1 MKNVSKD
8 TIIRTIVTFV
18 ALVNSVLTMI
28 GKNPLPFSDDEVY
41 LFFSTLLTVFST
53 IWVWWKNNSF
63 TSAAIAGILLKMNPR
78 ERGTRRNDI
87 RSVLQLMQRP
97 AN

>member
-28 GKNPLPFSDDEVY
+28 GKIRFHFLMMKFIC
-41 LFFSTLLTVFST
+41 FFHTFNSVFHNLGM
-53 IWVWWKNNSF
+53 V
-63 TSAAIAGILLKMNPR
+63 
-78 ERGTRRNDI
+78 EE
-87 RSVLQLMQRP
+87 
-97 AN
+97 

>member
-1 MKNVSKD
+1 MKSVSKD

-41 LFFSTLLTVFST
+41 FVFFHTF
-53 IWVWWKNNSF
+53 NSF
-63 TSAAIAGILLKMNPR
+63 FHNLELVEK
-78 ERGTRRNDI
+78 
-87 RSVLQLMQRP
+87 
-97 AN
+97 

>member
-18 ALVNSVLTMI
+18 ALVNSVLNII
-28 GKNPLPFSDDEVY
+28 GKNPLPFSDNEIY

-53 IWVWWKNNSF
+53 IWAWWKNNSF
-63 TSAAIAGILLKMNPR
+63 TSAAIAG
-78 ERGTRRNDI
+78 DI
-87 RSVLQLMQRP
+87 VKDESKGKGYT
-97 AN
+97 AD

>member
-28 GKNPLPFSDDEVY
+28 GKNPLPFSADEMY

-53 IWVWWKNNSF
+53 VWSWWKNNSF
-63 TSAAIAGILLKMNPR
+63 TSAAIAGDIVKNEAK
-78 ERGTRRNDI
+78 ERGYTK
-87 RSVLQLMQRP
+87 
-97 AN
+97 

>member
-28 GKNPLPFSDDEVY
+28 GKNPLPFSDEEVY

-53 IWVWWKNNSF
+53 IWSWWKNNSF
-63 TSAAIAGILLKMNPR
+63 SYEAIKADKIMSELKGN
-78 ERGTRRNDI
+78 EN
-87 RSVLQLMQRP
+87 
-97 AN
+97 

>member
-18 ALVNSVLTMI
+18 ALVNSVLTML

-41 LFFSTLLTVFST
+41 LFFSTFLTVFST
-53 IWVWWKNNSF
+53 VWAWWKNNSF
-63 TSAAIAGILLKMNPR
+63 TSSAIAG
-78 ERGTRRNDI
+78 DI
-87 RSVLQLMQRP
+87 VKNE
-97 AN
+97 AKEKGYTE

>member
-28 GKNPLPFSDDEVY
+28 GKNPLPLSDDEVY

-53 IWVWWKNNSF
+53 IWSWWKNNSF
-63 TSAAIAGILLKMNPR
+63 TSSAIAG
-78 ERGTRRNDI
+78 DI
-87 RSVLQLMQRP
+87 VKDESKGKGYTEE
-97 AN
+97 

>member
-18 ALVNSVLTMI
+18 ALINSVLTML
-28 GKNPLPFSDDEVY
+28 GKNPFPFSDDEVY

-53 IWVWWKNNSF
+53 IWSWWKNNSF
-63 TSAAIAGILLKMNPR
+63 TSAGIAG
-78 ERGTRRNDI
+78 DI
-87 RSVLQLMQRP
+87 VKNE
-97 AN
+97 AKEKGYTE

>member
-53 IWVWWKNNSF
+53 VWSWWKNNSF
-63 TSAAIAGILLKMNPR
+63 TWDYKQGRKNGFFRSAGI
-78 ERGTRRNDI
+78 
-87 RSVLQLMQRP
+87 
-97 AN
+97 

>member
-28 GKNPLPFSDDEVY
+28 GKNPIPFSDD
-41 LFFSTLLTVFST
+41 
-53 IWVWWKNNSF
+53 
-63 TSAAIAGILLKMNPR
+63 
-78 ERGTRRNDI
+78 
-87 RSVLQLMQRP
+87 
-97 AN
+97 

>member
-41 LFFSTLLTVFST
+41 LLFSTLLTVFST
-53 IWVWWKNNSF
+53 VWAWWKI
-63 TSAAIAGILLKMNPR
+63 IASLLRLLLVILLKMKQKK
-78 ERGTRRNDI
+78 RGTQNDL
-87 RSVLQLMQRP
+87 RSILQLIQRQV
-97 AN
+97 N

>member
-1 MKNVSKD
+1 MKSVSKD

-53 IWVWWKNNSF
+53 IWSWWKI
-63 TSAAIAGILLKMNPR
+63 IASPLRLLPEILLRMKQR
-78 ERGTRRNDI
+78 KEGTPNDL
-87 RSVLQLMQRP
+87 RSVLQLMQRA

>member
-28 GKNPLPFSDDEVY
+28 GKIHYRFPMMKCIC
-41 LFFSTLLTVFST
+41 FFPHF
-53 IWVWWKNNSF
+53 
-63 TSAAIAGILLKMNPR
+63 
-78 ERGTRRNDI
+78 
-87 RSVLQLMQRP
+87 
-97 AN
+97 

>member
-28 GKNPLPFSDDEVY
+28 GKNPLPFSDDEV
-41 LFFSTLLTVFST
+41 LVFFHTFNRVFHSLEL
-53 IWVWWKNNSF
+53 VEK
-63 TSAAIAGILLKMNPR
+63 
-78 ERGTRRNDI
+78 
-87 RSVLQLMQRP
+87 
-97 AN
+97 

>member
-41 LFFSTLLTVFST
+41 LFFPHFYQCFPQCGVGGKIIASLLRLLPV
-53 IWVWWKNNSF
+53 
-63 TSAAIAGILLKMNPR
+63 ILLKMKQR
-78 ERGTRRNDI
+78 ERGTRNDI
-87 RSVLQLMQRP
+87 RSILQLMQRP

>member
-28 GKNPLPFSDDEVY
+28 GKNAIPFSDDEVY

-53 IWVWWKNNSF
+53 VWAWWKNNSF
-63 TSAAIAGILLKMNPR
+63 TSSAIAG
-78 ERGTRRNDI
+78 DI
-87 RSVLQLMQRP
+87 
-97 AN
+97 AKNEAKGKGYTE

>member
-53 IWVWWKNNSF
+53 VWAWWKI
-63 TSAAIAGILLKMNPR
+63 IASLLRLLPGILLRMKR
-78 ERGTRRNDI
+78 KKRGTRNDI
-87 RSVLQLMQRP
+87 RSILQFLQRQV
-97 AN
+97 N

>member
-28 GKNPLPFSDDEVY
+28 GKNPLPFSDDEMY
-41 LFFSTLLTVFST
+41 LFFSTL
-53 IWVWWKNNSF
+53 
-63 TSAAIAGILLKMNPR
+63 
-78 ERGTRRNDI
+78 DI
-87 RSVLQLMQRP
+87 VKDE
-97 AN
+97 AKEKGYTK

>member
-28 GKNPLPFSDDEVY
+28 GKNPLPFSDDELY
-41 LFFSTLLTVFST
+41 LFISTLLTVFST
-53 IWVWWKNNSF
+53 VWSWWKNNSF
-63 TSAAIAGILLKMNPR
+63 TSAAIAG
-78 ERGTRRNDI
+78 DI
-87 RSVLQLMQRP
+87 VKNE
-97 AN
+97 AKEKGYTE

>member
-28 GKNPLPFSDDEVY
+28 GKNPVQFSDDEVY
-41 LFFSTLLTVFST
+41 LCFSNLLTVFST
-53 IWVWWKNNSF
+53 VWSWWKNNSF
-63 TSAAIAGILLKMNPR
+63 TSAAIAG
-78 ERGTRRNDI
+78 DI
-87 RSVLQLMQRP
+87 VKDE
-97 AN
+97 AKEKGYTE

>member
-53 IWVWWKNNSF
+53 VWSWWKNWVVWRVQK
-63 TSAAIAGILLKMNPR
+63 TSTLVASKIMNLLH
-78 ERGTRRNDI
+78 I
-87 RSVLQLMQRP
+87 
-97 AN
+97 